1 MLLAIRCKTERRPQP
16 TDIGVEPRLF
26 NPAHGARQV
35 LPPDQPFGL
44 DRPWRDGPQL
54 RDFSGLGRNLSPSSA
69 LAVLLGSSWTG
80 AWMNS
85 LGDPEA
91 APQAVRARIL
101 VVEDE
106 PLIRFA
112 IAEALREEGA
122 SVIEAATADEA
133 WRYLSGG
140 EPVDLIFTDHRM
152 PGSMTGAQ
160 LAVRV
165 RRQYP
170 SVAVVVTSGAFDASE
185 WTEPIKQKP
194 YLLAKT
200 ANDLMRLAMPEQKG
214 SAP

>member
-1 MLLAIRCKTERRPQP
+1 
-16 TDIGVEPRLF
+16 
-26 NPAHGARQV
+26 
-35 LPPDQPFGL
+35 
-44 DRPWRDGPQL
+44 
-54 RDFSGLGRNLSPSSA
+54 
-69 LAVLLGSSWTG
+69 
-80 AWMNS
+80 MNS
-85 LGDPEA
+85 LGDPKA
-91 APQAVRARIL
+91 ATQAVRARIL

-165 RRQYP
+165 RRKYP
-170 SVAVVVTSGAFDASE
+170 PVAVVVTSGAFDGSE
-185 WTEPIKQKP
+185 WTEPIKKKP
-194 YLLAKT
+194 YLPTKM
-200 ANDLMRLAMPEQKG
+200 ANDLMRLVLAEKKKD
-214 SAP
+214 

>member
-1 MLLAIRCKTERRPQP
+1 
-16 TDIGVEPRLF
+16 V
-26 NPAHGARQV
+26 
-35 LPPDQPFGL
+35 
-44 DRPWRDGPQL
+44 
-54 RDFSGLGRNLSPSSA
+54 
-69 LAVLLGSSWTG
+69 
-80 AWMNS
+80 WMNS